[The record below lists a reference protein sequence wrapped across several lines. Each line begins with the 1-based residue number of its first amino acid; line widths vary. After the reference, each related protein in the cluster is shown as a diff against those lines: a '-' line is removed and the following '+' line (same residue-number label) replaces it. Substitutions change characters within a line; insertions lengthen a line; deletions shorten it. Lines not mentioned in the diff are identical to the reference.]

1 MINFDFISPT
11 KIFFG
16 KDRELEVGNI
26 IASYNFKKVA
36 LVYGGGSIKK
46 IGLYD
51 KVVNSLNENNIEFIE
66 ISGVEPNPKLTHVK
80 KSIETLKNENIELIL
95 AVGGGSVIDE
105 AKSIAH
111 GLVNEGDP
119 FDFNI
124 SKRISS
130 KALPVGVILTLSAAG
145 SELSN
150 SCVIT
155 NDEVNPFIKNGFTS
169 DLNRPLFAICNPEL
183 TYSVSKFQ
191 TGCGI
196 VDILMH
202 TLERY
207 VNVNDECMLS
217 EQVAIGLMKTVLHY
231 GKIAIANPY
240 DYEAR
245 ANLMLASSYSH
256 NGLTGLGKKQFMRV
270 HGLEHTLSGCY
281 DEVAHGAGLSVLW
294 PAWCLFVLKD
304 EKANKQLKTL
314 AKELFNLDNAYDGV
328 IALRNY
334 FKEIGMPVTLNELNT
349 KTPIDTEKLALAYSK
364 NKTRVVKD
372 FIDLDYDTCK
382 EVFEKAI

>member
-11 KIFFG
+11 KLFFG
-16 KDRELEVGNI
+16 KGKENEIGKIVS
-26 IASYNFKKVA
+26 SYGFNKIA

-51 KVVNSLNENNIEFIE
+51 KVIKALNEYNIEFIE

-80 KSIETLKNENIELIL
+80 KAIELLKNENIQLVL

-111 GLVNEGDP
+111 GLVNDGDP
-119 FDFNI
+119 FDFNTF
-124 SKRISS
+124 KRISN
-130 KALPVGVILTLSAAG
+130 KVLPVGVILTLSAAG

-150 SCVIT
+150 SCVIS
-155 NDEVNPFIKNGFTS
+155 NDEVDPYMKNGFTS
-169 DLNRPLFAICNPEL
+169 DLNRPLFSICNPEL
-183 TYSVSKFQ
+183 TYSVNKFQ

-202 TLERY
+202 TLERF
-207 VNVNDECMLS
+207 VNLNDECMLS
-217 EQVAIGLMKTVLHY
+217 EQFAIGLMKTVLHY
-231 GKIAIANPY
+231 GKIAIENPC

-256 NGLTGLGKKQFMRV
+256 NGLTGLGKTQFMRV
-270 HGLEHTLSGCY
+270 HALEHTLSGCY
-281 DEVAHGAGLSVLW
+281 DEVAHGAGLSVIW
-294 PAWCLFVLKD
+294 PAWCLFALQN
-304 EKANKQLKTL
+304 ERANKQLTVL
-314 AKELFNLDNAYDGV
+314 AKELFNLDNAYDGI

-334 FKEIGMPVTLNELNT
+334 FKDIGMPITLEELNT
-349 KTPIDTEKLALAYSK
+349 KTPIDIEKLALTFSN
-364 NKTRVVKD
+364 NKTKVVKD
-372 FIDLDYDTCK
+372 FIDLDYYTCK
-382 EVFEKAI
+382 EVFERAK

>member
-16 KDRELEVGNI
+16 KGKENEVGKI
-26 IASYNFKKVA
+26 VSSYGFNKVA

-51 KVVNSLNENNIEFIE
+51 KVVNSLKEYNIEFVE

-80 KSIETLKNENIELIL
+80 KAIKLLENENIQLVL

-124 SKRISS
+124 SKRISN

-145 SELSN
+145 SELSA

-155 NDEVNPFIKNGFTS
+155 NDEVTPYMKNGFNNE
-169 DLNRPLFAICNPEL
+169 LNRPLFAICNPEL
-183 TYSVSKFQ
+183 TYTVSKFQ

-202 TLERY
+202 TLERF
-207 VNVNDECMLS
+207 VNVKDECMLS
-217 EQVAIGLMKTVLHY
+217 EQFAIGLMKTVLHY
-231 GKIAIANPY
+231 GKIAIENPY

-256 NGLTGLGKKQFMRV
+256 NGLTGLGKTQSMRV

-294 PAWCLFVLKD
+294 PAWCLFALQN
-304 EKANKQLKTL
+304 ERANKQLTIL

-328 IALRNY
+328 IALRDY
-334 FKEIGMPVTLNELNT
+334 FKEIGMPVTLDELNT
-349 KTPIDTEKLALAYSK
+349 KTPIDIEKLALTYSK

-372 FIDLDYDTCK
+372 FIDLDYYTCK
-382 EVFEKAI
+382 QVFERAK

>member
-16 KDRELEVGNI
+16 TDKENEVGKI
-26 IASYNFKKVA
+26 IASYGYKKIA

-51 KVVNSLNENNIEFIE
+51 KVIASLNENDINFVE
-66 ISGVEPNPKLTHVK
+66 ISGVEPNPKLSHVK
-80 KSIETLKNENIELIL
+80 KSIKRLENENIELIL

-124 SKRISS
+124 SKRISNC
-130 KALPVGVILTLSAAG
+130 ALPVGVILTLSAAG
-145 SELSN
+145 SELST

-155 NDEVNPFIKNGFTS
+155 NDEVMPFKKNGFNNE
-169 DLNRPLFAICNPEL
+169 LNRPLFAICNPVL
-183 TYSVSKFQ
+183 TYSVNKFQ

-207 VNVNDECMLS
+207 MNPTDSCMFS
-217 EQVAIGLMKTVLHY
+217 EQMAIGLMKTVLHY
-231 GKIAIANPY
+231 GKIAIENPSDY
-240 DYEAR
+240 DAR

-256 NGLTGLGKKQFMRV
+256 NGLTGLGKKQAMRV

-294 PAWCLFVLKD
+294 PAWCMFVVN
-304 EKANKQLKTL
+304 EPRANKQLTTL
-314 AKELFNLDNAYDGV
+314 AKELFNLDNPVDG
-328 IALRNY
+328 INALKQY
-334 FKEIGMPVTLNELNT
+334 FKDIGMPTTLSELNT
-349 KTPIDTEKLALAYSK
+349 KTPIDIEKLALTYSN
-364 NKTRVVKD
+364 NKTRVVSD
-372 FIDLDYDTCK
+372 FINLDYESAK
-382 EVFEKAI
+382 QVFKLGE

>member
-16 KDRELEVGNI
+16 KEKENEVGKI
-26 IASYNFKKVA
+26 IASYGYKKV
-36 LVYGGGSIKK
+36 VFIYGGGSIKR
-46 IGLYD
+46 IGLYE
-51 KVVNSLNENNIEFIE
+51 KVINSLNQNKIEFVE
-66 ISGVEPNPKLTHVK
+66 ISGVEPNPKLSHVK
-80 KSIETLKNENIELIL
+80 KAINKLKSENIELIL

-105 AKSIAH
+105 AKSISH

-124 SKRISS
+124 AKRISN

-145 SELSN
+145 SELST

-155 NDEVNPFIKNGFTS
+155 NDEVIPFKKNGFNNE
-169 DLNRPLFAICNPEL
+169 LNRPLFAICNPEL

-207 VNVNDECMLS
+207 MNPNDSCMFS
-217 EQVAIGLMKTVLHY
+217 EQLAIGLMKTVLHY
-231 GKIAIANPY
+231 GKIAIENPY

-256 NGLTGLGKKQFMRV
+256 NGLTGLGKKQAMRV

-294 PAWCLFVLKD
+294 PAWCLYVLKD
-304 EKANKQLKTL
+304 ERANKQLTTL
-314 AKELFNLDNAYDGV
+314 AKELFNLDDAKAGV
-328 IALRNY
+328 LALKQY
-334 FKEIGMPVTLNELNT
+334 FKDIGMPVTLKELNT
-349 KTPIDTEKLALAYSK
+349 KEPIDVEYLALTYSN

-372 FIDLDYDTCK
+372 FLDINYQAAK
-382 EVFEKAI
+382 EIYTLGE

>member
-11 KIFFG
+11 KLFFG
-16 KDRELEVGNI
+16 KGKENEIGKILS
-26 IASYNFKKVA
+26 SYGFNKIA

-51 KVVNSLNENNIEFIE
+51 KVIKALNEYNIEFIE

-80 KSIETLKNENIELIL
+80 KAIELLKNENIQLVL

-111 GLVNEGDP
+111 GLVNDGDP
-119 FDFNI
+119 FDFNTF
-124 SKRISS
+124 KRISN
-130 KALPVGVILTLSAAG
+130 KVLPVGVILTLSAAG

-150 SCVIT
+150 SCVIS
-155 NDEVNPFIKNGFTS
+155 NDEVDPYMKNGFTS
-169 DLNRPLFAICNPEL
+169 DLNRPLFSICNPEL
-183 TYSVSKFQ
+183 TYSVNKFQ

-202 TLERY
+202 TLERF
-207 VNVNDECMLS
+207 VNLNDECMLS
-217 EQVAIGLMKTVLHY
+217 EQFAIGLMKTVLHY
-231 GKIAIANPY
+231 GKIAIENPC

-256 NGLTGLGKKQFMRV
+256 NGLTGLGKTQFMRAHV
-270 HGLEHTLSGCY
+270 LEHTLSGCY
-281 DEVAHGAGLSVLW
+281 DEVAHGAGLSVIW
-294 PAWCLFVLKD
+294 PAWCLFALQD
-304 EKANKQLKTL
+304 ERANKQLTVL
-314 AKELFNLDNAYDGV
+314 AKELFNLDNAYDGI

-334 FKEIGMPVTLNELNT
+334 FKDIGMPITLEELNT
-349 KTPIDTEKLALAYSK
+349 KTPIDIEKLALTFSK
-364 NKTRVVKD
+364 NKTKVVKD
-372 FIDLDYDTCK
+372 FIDLDYYTCK
-382 EVFEKAI
+382 EVFERAK

>member
-16 KDRELEVGNI
+16 KDKENEVGKI
-26 IASYNFKKVA
+26 ISSYGFNKIA
-36 LVYGGGSIKK
+36 LVIGGGSIKK
-46 IGLYD
+46 IGLYN

-80 KSIETLKNENIELIL
+80 NAIKLLEKEDIQLVL

-119 FDFNI
+119 FEFNTF
-124 SKRISS
+124 KRISN

-150 SCVIT
+150 SCVIS
-155 NDEVNPFIKNGFTS
+155 NDEVTPYMKNGFTS

-183 TYSVSKFQ
+183 TYSVNKFQ

-202 TLERY
+202 TLERF
-207 VNVNDECMLS
+207 VNTKDECMLS
-217 EQVAIGLMKTVLHY
+217 EQFAIGLMKTVLHY
-231 GKIAIANPY
+231 GKIAIENPC

-256 NGLTGLGKKQFMRV
+256 NGLTGLGKTQFMRV

-304 EKANKQLKTL
+304 ERANKQLTVL

-334 FKEIGMPVTLNELNT
+334 FKDIGMPVTLDELNT
-349 KTPIDTEKLALAYSK
+349 KTPIDIEKLALAYSN
-364 NKTRVVKD
+364 NKTKVVKD
-372 FIDLDYDTCK
+372 FIDLDYYTCK
-382 EVFEKAI
+382 EVFERAK

>member
-11 KIFFG
+11 KLFFG
-16 KDRELEVGNI
+16 KGKENEIGKIVS
-26 IASYNFKKVA
+26 SYGFNKIA

-51 KVVNSLNENNIEFIE
+51 KVIKALNEYNIEFIE

-80 KSIETLKNENIELIL
+80 KAIEILKNENIQLVL

-111 GLVNEGDP
+111 GLVNDGDP
-119 FDFNI
+119 FDFNTF
-124 SKRISS
+124 KRISN
-130 KALPVGVILTLSAAG
+130 KVLPVGVILTLSAAG

-150 SCVIT
+150 SCVIS
-155 NDEVNPFIKNGFTS
+155 NDEVDPYMKNGFTS
-169 DLNRPLFAICNPEL
+169 DLNRPLFSICNPEL
-183 TYSVSKFQ
+183 TYSVNKFQ

-202 TLERY
+202 TLERF
-207 VNVNDECMLS
+207 VNLNDECMLS
-217 EQVAIGLMKTVLHY
+217 EQFAIGLMKTVLHY
-231 GKIAIANPY
+231 GKIAIENPC

-256 NGLTGLGKKQFMRV
+256 NGLTGLGKTQFMRV
-270 HGLEHTLSGCY
+270 HALEHTLSGCY
-281 DEVAHGAGLSVLW
+281 DEVAHGAGLSVIW
-294 PAWCLFVLKD
+294 PAWCLFALQN
-304 EKANKQLKTL
+304 ERANKQLTVL
-314 AKELFNLDNAYDGV
+314 AKELFNLDNAYDGI

-334 FKEIGMPVTLNELNT
+334 FKDIGMPITLEELNT
-349 KTPIDTEKLALAYSK
+349 KTPIDIEKLALTFSN
-364 NKTRVVKD
+364 NKTKVVKD
-372 FIDLDYDTCK
+372 FIDLDYYTCK
-382 EVFEKAI
+382 EVFERAK